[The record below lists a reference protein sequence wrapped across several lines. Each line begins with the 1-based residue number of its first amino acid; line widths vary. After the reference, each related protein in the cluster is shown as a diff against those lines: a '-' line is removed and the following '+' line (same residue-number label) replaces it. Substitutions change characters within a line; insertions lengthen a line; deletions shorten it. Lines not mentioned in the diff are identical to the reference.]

1 MCVWSFGLFH
11 YLSAKQR
18 ACVCLCVWVCVFILF
33 CVCVYLCRVCVC
45 VSGLIS
51 VLKGLSA
58 CRHAGDSCSLWTWHG
73 YECVCARV
81 CVCVCVRARVCVCV
95 RVCACARA
103 YVCVCVCVRAR
114 VCVSSIKPLSASCQ
128 TQLKPHSGSLNT
140 QSDCDSDPANQS
152 RGHTDTQTPYWPA
165 GWSRLWHLVK
175 SSGCDSGA
183 AADGDHFMSVFT
195 DSSMW
200 LA

>member
-1 MCVWSFGLFH
+1 MCVWSFGLFY

-18 ACVCLCVWVCVFILF
+18 ECVCLCVCVFLFVCLF
-33 CVCVYLCRVCVC
+33 CSVYVYICVGCVCMCVCVC

-73 YECVCARV
+73 YECA
-81 CVCVCVRARVCVCV
+81 CV
-95 RVCACARA
+95 RVC
-103 YVCVCVCVRAR
+103 

-152 RGHTDTQTPYWPA
+152 RGHTDTLAPYWPA

-195 DSSMW
+195 DSAMW